1 VVAGLIDGKVR
12 CLILWERGE
21 VYSLFPH
28 FFVNWRW
35 QMAKYEFEDRWLK
48 ENPKALNSGEPI
60 EVNIRDNDTLSWVKV
75 TAMLFDTPQQGAEA
89 VNLINRA
96 GVVTKTIYAKIV
108 GDADDEELSGFNIPG
123 QAL

>member
-1 VVAGLIDGKVR
+1 
-12 CLILWERGE
+12 
-21 VYSLFPH
+21 
-28 FFVNWRW
+28 
-35 QMAKYEFEDRWLK
+35 MAKYEFEDKWLK